1 MQQIVEEL
9 FLQPTSL
16 SLNRGLEVKRQIVEI
31 KIEYWR
37 DNWTVSD
44 VTGHAGVTRQYL
56 ANAIISDK

>member
-44 VTGHAGVTRQYL
+44 VTGHAGVT
-56 ANAIISDK
+56 